1 MLSYAKLPAA
11 LKRRIVVMIAKG
23 YLLTEIAK
31 ALHDEHGLDVSI
43 ARLQRYDPRTQSGS
57 GLSADLKA
65 LFESTRQKALED
77 LESLD
82 TAYRPMRVAA
92 LHRIYERAVERH
104 DDRSALRALDQIR
117 IEMDGLELIDVDPPE
132 GDGSW

>member
-1 MLSYAKLPAA
+1 MLSYAKLPVA
-11 LKRRIVVMIAKG
+11 LKRRVVVMIAKG

-31 ALHDEHGLDVSI
+31 ALHDEHGFDVSI
-43 ARLQRYDPRTQSGS
+43 ARLQRYDPRTATGS
-57 GLSADLKA
+57 GLSADLKE
-65 LFESTRQKALED
+65 LFECTRQKALED
-77 LESLD
+77 LEALD

-92 LHRIYERAVERH
+92 LHRIYERAVDRH
-104 DDRSALRALDQIR
+104 DDRTALRALDQIR